1 MNARDIKSG
10 QIVLL
15 GFVIVRV
22 VAAQHLPDNVTV
34 LHLQTAIKP
43 ITIPSD
49 MKVTLCD
56 DDGNAISEV

>member
-34 LHLQTAIKP
+34 LQTAIKP